1 MGGGGVVGW
10 RGGGVERGPGDGCVH
25 EGRVGRLS
33 FRGALCRRTS
43 ISLGPRA
50 PSALAP
56 LRAGTE
62 TPQQLLMLA
71 GESG

>member
-1 MGGGGVVGW
+1 MHGGG
-10 RGGGVERGPGDGCVH
+10 
-25 EGRVGRLS
+25 VGRLS
-33 FRGALCRRTS
+33 FRGDLCRRTS
-43 ISLGPRA
+43 ISLGLRA

-71 GESG
+71 EESG